1 MNLSDVTEMMDTGQ
15 KIPKDVLE
23 WAEQRCIEQM
33 ADYKEHDLIAWIK
46 PIEKKLIRIQNYKP
60 FKLKTGPRPLTE
72 IQKSIDYC
80 VYMKKL
86 HQDAHKPAE
95 AAKWGYKLR
104 EYNREYSAALLKKV
118 YVPEIEG
125 NERRF

>member
-72 IQKSIDYC
+72 IQKE
-80 VYMKKL
+80 
-86 HQDAHKPAE
+86 H
-95 AAKWGYKLR
+95 
-104 EYNREYSAALLKKV
+104 
-118 YVPEIEG
+118 
-125 NERRF
+125 